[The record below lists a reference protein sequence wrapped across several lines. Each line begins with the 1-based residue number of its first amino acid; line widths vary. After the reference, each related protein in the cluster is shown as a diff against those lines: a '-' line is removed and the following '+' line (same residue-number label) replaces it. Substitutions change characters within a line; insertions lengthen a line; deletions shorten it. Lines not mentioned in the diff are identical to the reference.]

1 MRQLVLMELILLGG
15 NMEINE
21 DIINGLLHASH
32 HFEGQLIFPI
42 TNVSMHE
49 SIPRYKAVDALAFI
63 SIEHS
68 SSLRFLIAHAK
79 CNTSAFALFRLQY
92 EALVKSLWA
101 FYVASDEHIDLIVG
115 ELSDERAER
124 NNREL
129 PSISKMLKQLEDKN
143 TPAHHAVQQLVEFK
157 NISWKALNSYVHSG
171 LHAVNRSMN
180 GYPPELIFPII
191 RQSNNLMYLAAYTL
205 AIITGNKLVI
215 EGVSITRKKFKD
227 CLQLD

>member
-1 MRQLVLMELILLGG
+1 
-15 NMEINE
+15 MEINE
-21 DIINGLLHASH
+21 DILNGLFHASH
-32 HFEGQLIFPI
+32 HLESQLIFPI
-42 TNVSMHE
+42 TNVPIYE
-49 SIPRYKAVDALAFI
+49 NTPRYTAVEALAFI

-92 EALVKSLWA
+92 EALVKSFWA
-101 FYVASDEHIDLIVG
+101 FYVASDEHLDLIVG
-115 ELSDERAER
+115 ELSDERAEK

-129 PSISKMLKQLEDKN
+129 PPISKMLQQLEAKN
-143 TPAHHAVQQLVEFK
+143 TPAHSAIKQLIEFK
-157 NISWKALNSYVHSG
+157 DISWKALNSYVHSG

-205 AIITGNKLVI
+205 AVITGNKLI
-215 EGVSITRKKFKD
+215 IDSVSTTRKKFKD
-227 CLQLD
+227 CFQFD

>member
-1 MRQLVLMELILLGG
+1 MELILLGG

-32 HFEGQLIFPI
+32 HLEGQLIFPI
-42 TNVSMHE
+42 TKVPLYE
-49 SIPRYKAVDALAFI
+49 SPRYKALDALAFI

-115 ELSDERAER
+115 ELSEERAEK
-124 NNREL
+124 NNKEL
-129 PSISKMLKQLEDKN
+129 PPISKMQKQLEDKI
-143 TPAHHAVQQLVEFK
+143 TPAHNAVQLLIEFK

-171 LHAVNRSMN
+171 THAVNRSMN

-191 RQSNNLMYLAAYTL
+191 RQSNNLMYLAAYAL
-205 AIITGNKLVI
+205 AGMTGNKLLI
-215 EGVSITRKKFKD
+215 DGLSTTRKKFKD
-227 CLQLD
+227 CFQD

>member
-1 MRQLVLMELILLGG
+1 
-15 NMEINE
+15 MEINE
-21 DIINGLLHASH
+21 DMINGLLYASH
-32 HFEGQLIFPI
+32 HLEGQLFPI
-42 TNVSMHE
+42 TNVPMYE

-92 EALVKSLWA
+92 EALVKSFWA
-101 FYVASDEHIDLIVG
+101 FYVASDEHLDLIVG
-115 ELSDERAER
+115 ELSAERAEK

-143 TPAHHAVQQLVEFK
+143 TPAHQAVQQLLEFK
-157 NISWKALNSYVHSG
+157 KISWKALNSYVHSG

-180 GYPPELIFPII
+180 GYPPELIFPIVK
-191 RQSNNLMYLAAYTL
+191 QSNNLMYLAAYTL
-205 AIITGNKLVI
+205 AVINGNKLI
-215 EGVSITRKKFKD
+215 IDNVSTTRKKFKD
-227 CLQLD
+227 CFQFD